1 MTHGAS
7 DPQKS
12 WLFSLLAQENRR
24 KLRALALGCTVVVA
38 LFLLWHSDEPKQ
50 AASDVTE
57 LRGSDEPDGFV
68 INGSYTGYDKTGQ
81 IKIHFNSPRI
91 EQFEDSEVA
100 IIKSPHAELYGEP
113 GSPPWIVDAD
123 RGRLQ
128 QKDNLLYLNDN
139 VRIVRQAD
147 NRTAT
152 LTTTSLTLDNNAGTV
167 YTEAPVEITDRVG
180 VTRATGMKAW
190 INNRILELNSKVEGR
205 YETGQ

>member
-1 MTHGAS
+1 MTRGANTA
-7 DPQKS
+7 QKG
-12 WLFSLLAQENRR
+12 WPLSLLAQENRPR
-24 KLRALALGCTVVVA
+24 LRTLALGCTVVAA

-50 AASDVTE
+50 APSDATE

-68 INGSYTGYDKTGQ
+68 INGSYTGFDKSGQ

-113 GSPPWIVDAD
+113 GSSPWIVDAD

-139 VRIVRQAD
+139 VRIIREAG

-167 YTEAPVEITDRVG
+167 YTEAPVEITDRAG

-190 INNRILELNSKVEGR
+190 INKRILELNSKVEGR